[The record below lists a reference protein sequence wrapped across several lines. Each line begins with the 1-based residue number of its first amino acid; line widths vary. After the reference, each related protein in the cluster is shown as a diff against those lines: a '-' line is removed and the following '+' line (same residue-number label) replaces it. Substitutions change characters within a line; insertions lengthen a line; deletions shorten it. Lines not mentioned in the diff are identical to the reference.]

1 MRPFFQHFAWL
12 LRAKLRMG
20 KKGQTIVE
28 YSLILAVIAIACLSA
43 FSLLG
48 NRLIQV
54 FSTITTL
61 LDTAQGSH

>member
-1 MRPFFQHFAWL
+1 
-12 LRAKLRMG
+12 MG